1 MSAAFAGI
9 TVLEFAGY
17 VTGPYAA
24 VLLAD
29 LDARVIEIEAPER
42 GDPFRG
48 WGSGG
53 YSPTFRS
60 VNRSKESITLD
71 LRTEEG
77 ASVARMLA
85 ERADVFI
92 ENHRPGVAARLG
104 LGYEP
109 PLHGIF
115 AAQPRARWLERLEAH
130 DVPAAAINNMAEVFA
145 DPQVQGME
153 MVDEVVHPTA
163 GPSRLVRNGVNLD
176 GNEAGRTAV
185 APPPLLGEHTA
196 AILREFGYG
205 EAQVERLAGERA
217 R

>member
-1 MSAAFAGI
+1 MSAALAGI
-9 TVLEFAGY
+9 TVLEFADY

-29 LDARVIEIEAPER
+29 LGACVINIEAPER

-60 VNRSKESITLD
+60 VNRSKES
-71 LRTEEG
+71 
-77 ASVARMLA
+77 M
-85 ERADVFI
+85 
-92 ENHRPGVAARLG
+92 
-104 LGYEP
+104 
-109 PLHGIF
+109 
-115 AAQPRARWLERLEAH
+115 
-130 DVPAAAINNMAEVFA
+130 
-145 DPQVQGME
+145 
-153 MVDEVVHPTA
+153 
-163 GPSRLVRNGVNLD
+163 
-176 GNEAGRTAV
+176 

-205 EAQVERLAGERA
+205 EAQADRLAGERA